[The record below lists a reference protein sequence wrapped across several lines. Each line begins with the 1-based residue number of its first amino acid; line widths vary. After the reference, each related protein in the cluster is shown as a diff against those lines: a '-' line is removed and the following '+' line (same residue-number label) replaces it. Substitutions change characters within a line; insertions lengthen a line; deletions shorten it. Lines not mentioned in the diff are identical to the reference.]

1 MKKIKSSKDVSETV
15 LNLQAMNGVNNL
27 FKAKQDKN
35 DAKLANQKEA
45 YKMQSIENIEKLRKK
60 GYSKKKISNLF
71 PELLTLIDI
80 IFDED

>member
-1 MKKIKSSKDVSETV
+1 
-15 LNLQAMNGVNNL
+15 MNGVNNL
-27 FKAKQDKN
+27 YKAKQDEN